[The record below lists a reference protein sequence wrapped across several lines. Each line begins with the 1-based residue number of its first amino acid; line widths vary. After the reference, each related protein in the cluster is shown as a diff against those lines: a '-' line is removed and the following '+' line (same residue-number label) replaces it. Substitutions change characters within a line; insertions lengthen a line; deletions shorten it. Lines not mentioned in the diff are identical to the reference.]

1 MAEAYEVWDVWSG
14 NRIASFD
21 TEEERTAWLKALVE
35 DQGTQALAGLCV
47 TEEGG
52 WVEATAG
59 RGSESVRHRSPR
71 RRRTAQHEQPPHH
84 L

>member
-1 MAEAYEVWDVWSG
+1 MYEVWDVWSG
-14 NRIASFD
+14 NRIASFG

-35 DQGTQALAGLCV
+35 DQGTRALAGLCV

-52 WVEATAG
+52 WVEANAWLASG
-59 RGSESVRHRSPR
+59 AHIVWPW
-71 RRRTAQHEQPPHH
+71 